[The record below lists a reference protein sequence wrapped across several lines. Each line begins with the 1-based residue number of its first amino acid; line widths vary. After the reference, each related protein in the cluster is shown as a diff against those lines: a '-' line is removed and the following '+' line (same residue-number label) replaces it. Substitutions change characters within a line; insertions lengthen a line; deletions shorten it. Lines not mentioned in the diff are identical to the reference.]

1 MSYWPTRQNRF
12 GATVGSIYHW
22 KYCSITEHPP
32 ILDFES
38 DLVSFVT
45 KGQYFAA
52 RSPIQGGTRRNFVL
66 ECLHSIISHDKCKIW
81 LSIYSMKKILPTL
94 GWIEIKS
101 AKIIHSI
108 FLQSTL
114 QSMFFNDVMGLI
126 FRKCNSVNK
135 INIKISSKLCNI
147 LSIQNKRRKISFLRN
162 FIRVR
167 DRLFV
172 SYDYWTS

>member
-1 MSYWPTRQNRF
+1 M
-12 GATVGSIYHW
+12 
-22 KYCSITEHPP
+22 
-32 ILDFES
+32 DFES

-52 RSPIQGGTRRNFVL
+52 RSPIQGGTRTNFIL
-66 ECLHSIISHDKCKIW
+66 ECLHSIISHDRCKIW
-81 LSIYSMKKILPTL
+81 LSIYTMKKILRTL

-126 FRKCNSVNK
+126 FRKCNSFDNF
-135 INIKISSKLCNI
+135 NIKISSKLCNI
-147 LSIQNKRRKISFLRN
+147 LSIQNKGEKSRFLRN
-162 FIRVR
+162 FFRGT
-167 DRLFV
+167 DKFV
-172 SYDYWTS
+172 ASYDYWAS